1 VELNN
6 EINDMRNLMDAVKKF
21 ELRNPLANEETVSV
35 AIGELTQRG
44 MEAGV
49 EFSSINSGDVR
60 VEKAL
65 NCKCLPLA
73 IKLESDVK
81 AISAFMGVLD
91 NLEKSLVKVK
101 SFNIRR
107 KGDDPSRL
115 ETDLSVD
122 MYFSGEE

>member
-1 VELNN
+1 
-6 EINDMRNLMDAVKKF
+6 
-21 ELRNPLANEETVSV
+21 
-35 AIGELTQRG
+35 
-44 MEAGV
+44 
-49 EFSSINSGDVR
+49 
-60 VEKAL
+60 
-65 NCKCLPLA
+65 
-73 IKLESDVK
+73 LESDVK